1 MKTKSDNKS
10 LIRRSSV
17 IQLFPEEKK
26 LILTTTAIIGMKGN
40 ADTFE
45 EFNEEQVFNLE
56 VVPYE
61 MAMQVIC
68 SLINPQKK

>member
-1 MKTKSDNKS
+1 MKTKSNSKS

-17 IQLFPEEKK
+17 IQLFPEKK
-26 LILTTTAIIGMKGN
+26 ELILSTTAVLGIPGN
-40 ADTFE
+40 PESHE
-45 EFNEEQVFNLE
+45 EYHEEQVFNLE